1 MINRRLIRVKVF
13 KILFGKIN
21 SETLSLPGAVSEL
34 LMSCEK
40 SLELYYF
47 MLSLPVAIRSVAQ
60 SKIEG
65 GLKKFHP
72 TDEEL
77 NPNMRFVDNRVIGLL
92 EENSEL
98 VLFCEKRGLL
108 WKDHLPLVK
117 KLLVSISSSDYF
129 KEYMN
134 SPEDSFENDLAF
146 LIRFFEEE
154 IEENE
159 ELHNLFEDMS
169 LFWTDDLEYVV
180 NVITKRLSTLK
191 ESSKVKHPAVFLKD
205 DDKEYAVKLLEK
217 SMLNYNNYLELMGTH
232 IINWD
237 VERLAAT
244 DIALIIMGIAE
255 AIEFHDIPVKVTINE
270 YVELSKF
277 YSTPNSKVFVNGI
290 LDKVIASLMKDG
302 KVEKRGRGLVGSSE

>member
-13 KILFGKIN
+13 KILFGKVN

-98 VLFCEKRGLL
+98 VLFCEK
-108 WKDHLPLVK
+108 
-117 KLLVSISSSDYF
+117 
-129 KEYMN
+129 
-134 SPEDSFENDLAF
+134 
-146 LIRFFEEE
+146 
-154 IEENE
+154 
-159 ELHNLFEDMS
+159 
-169 LFWTDDLEYVV
+169 T
-180 NVITKRLSTLK
+180 
-191 ESSKVKHPAVFLKD
+191 
-205 DDKEYAVKLLEK
+205 
-217 SMLNYNNYLELMGTH
+217 
-232 IINWD
+232 
-237 VERLAAT
+237 
-244 DIALIIMGIAE
+244 
-255 AIEFHDIPVKVTINE
+255 
-270 YVELSKF
+270 
-277 YSTPNSKVFVNGI
+277 
-290 LDKVIASLMKDG
+290 
-302 KVEKRGRGLVGSSE
+302 